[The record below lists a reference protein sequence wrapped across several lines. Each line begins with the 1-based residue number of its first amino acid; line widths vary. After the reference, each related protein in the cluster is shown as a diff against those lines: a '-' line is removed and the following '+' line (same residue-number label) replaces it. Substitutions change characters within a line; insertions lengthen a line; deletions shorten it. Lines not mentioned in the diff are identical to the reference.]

1 MGELTDIH
9 SHILPEIDDGSESLE
24 KSLAMITEEISQGV
38 KNIFCTP
45 HYRIHYT
52 KEKEETKRIF
62 NEFNEKVKEKNLP
75 VNLYLGQE
83 IAVNENTLS
92 MLKSGRLLTL
102 DDGKYVLL
110 EFCLT
115 KKTTDVS
122 ETVHEFVV
130 EGFKPIVAHIER
142 YPYLTLDDAYDVKRG
157 GGLIQ
162 INADAALEV
171 GKIFGGAYIKK
182 LIEEN
187 LVDFVASDYHYLRKN
202 NMKEAYHAVAK
213 RYGEE
218 VAERLF
224 FLNAEKILKNRD

>member
-24 KSLAMITEEISQGV
+24 KSLAMIAEEISQGV

-45 HYRIHYT
+45 HYRIPYT

-102 DDGKYVLL
+102 KDGKYALL
-110 EFCLT
+110 EFSLT
-115 KKTTDVS
+115 KKTMDVS

-142 YPYLTLDDAYDVKRG
+142 YPYLTIDDAYDVKRG

-162 INADAALEV
+162 INADAAMEV

-187 LVDFVASDYHYLRKN
+187 LVDFVASDYHYCRKN
-202 NMKEAYHAVAK
+202 NMKEAYHAVTK

-218 VAERLF
+218 VAEKLF
-224 FLNAEKILKNRD
+224 FMNAEKILKNRD

>member
-24 KSLAMITEEISQGV
+24 KSLAMIAEEISQGV

-45 HYRIHYT
+45 HYRIPYT

-62 NEFNEKVKEKNLP
+62 NEFKEKVKEKNLP

-187 LVDFVASDYHYLRKN
+187 LVDFVASDYHYFRKN
-202 NMKEAYHAVAK
+202 NMKESYHAVAK

-218 VAERLF
+218 VAEKLF

>member
-24 KSLAMITEEISQGV
+24 KSLAMIAEEISQGV

-45 HYRIHYT
+45 HYRIPYT

-187 LVDFVASDYHYLRKN
+187 LVDFVASDYHYFRKN
-202 NMKEAYHAVAK
+202 NMKEAYHAVTK

-218 VAERLF
+218 VAEKLF

>member
-1 MGELTDIH
+1 
-9 SHILPEIDDGSESLE
+9 
-24 KSLAMITEEISQGV
+24 MIAEEISQGV

-45 HYRIHYT
+45 HYRIPYT

-142 YPYLTLDDAYDVKRG
+142 YPYLRRRVRRKTRRRTYSDKRG
-157 GGLIQ
+157 RRLRGRQNLRRS
-162 INADAALEV
+162 V
-171 GKIFGGAYIKK
+171 HKK
-182 LIEEN
+182 T
-187 LVDFVASDYHYLRKN
+187 DRRKP
-202 NMKEAYHAVAK
+202 
-213 RYGEE
+213 RRFRR
-218 VAERLF
+218 ERLSLF
-224 FLNAEKILKNRD
+224 QKKQYERSVSRRG

>member
-24 KSLAMITEEISQGV
+24 KSLAMIAEEISQGV

-45 HYRIHYT
+45 HYRIPYT

-62 NEFNEKVKEKNLP
+62 SAFNEKVKEKNLP

-102 DDGKYVLL
+102 NDGKYVLL

-115 KKTTDVS
+115 KKTMDVS
-122 ETVHEFVV
+122 ETVHEFVI

-142 YPYLTLDDAYDVKRG
+142 YPYLKIEDAYDVKRG

-171 GKIFGGAYIKK
+171 GKIFGGAHVKK

-187 LVDFVASDYHYLRKN
+187 LVDFVASDYHYCRKN
-202 NMKEAYHAVAK
+202 NMKEAYHAVTK

-218 VAERLF
+218 VAEKLF
-224 FLNAEKILKNRD
+224 FINAERILKNRD

>member
-1 MGELTDIH
+1 LGELTDIH

-24 KSLAMITEEISQGV
+24 KSLAMIAEEISQGV

-45 HYRIHYT
+45 HYRIPYT
-52 KEKEETKRIF
+52 KEKEETKQIF
-62 NEFNEKVKEKNLP
+62 NAFNEKVKEKNLP

-83 IAVNENTLS
+83 IAVDENTLS

-102 DDGKYVLL
+102 NDGKYALL
-110 EFCLT
+110 EFSLT
-115 KKTTDVS
+115 KKTMDVS

-142 YPYLTLDDAYDVKRG
+142 YPYLTIEDAYDVKRG

-162 INADAALEV
+162 INADAATEV

-187 LVDFVASDYHYLRKN
+187 LVDFVASDYHYCRKN
-202 NMKEAYHAVAK
+202 NMKEAYHAVTK

-218 VAERLF
+218 VAEKLF
-224 FLNAEKILKNRD
+224 FMNAEKILKNRD